1 MAFQR
6 PPHKQ
11 IGLSKEQVP
20 AFFIGWKRVRQM
32 ARTDLL
38 FLCNTILG
46 HKDVSQ
52 RVHGPI
58 LDALQ
63 KFEGWDEPHETIQDL
78 NTAYGARKLLGKPKV
93 EMWALT
99 GGRKKLF
106 LYPRGHLKTTV
117 ITEAHTIQWLL
128 NYPDIRIL
136 LSSGIEDQAKS
147 FLSAVKGHFVK
158 NESFRFLFPEWC
170 PPEGK
175 VDTFGNSENFTLPCR
190 QVTRKE
196 PSCRIATVGKV
207 LSGGHYDV
215 QKHDDLVDKENCRT
229 PQQIEDVKYH
239 FGMMTPL
246 LETSEGEIPHGWQ
259 DVAGTRY
266 DFSDLYGSLIATE
279 EKRREAGMKREFEV
293 IERSAAPNWPDGPFL
308 WPERMGYQAL
318 KDIEMSETAGPSV
331 LFPQYLMKPIVFGE
345 GLITDE
351 SQIKWVPRRI
361 INDLH
366 PRYALHAALD
376 LAGMDTGA
384 LGLDNDYSAL
394 AVGGFLA
401 DGRLDIIDLWHGR
414 PDVFTIIEWVFEVFE
429 KYPRLIKLKI
439 EKEAH
444 ARTLLPFLQKEMSK
458 RNRWLPID
466 PQPRDNQQSKKQKI
480 KGLQPWF
487 SSAGLRFADDL
498 GSKSHLLA
506 EIKGFPKYKHDD
518 ILDCCVDIMLERDG
532 AVSDVMGRNYGE
544 DDSPMPVRDHKKM
557 MTEMAFGAFD
567 RDEQGAISALTGF

>member
-1 MAFQR
+1 MAFEKPAHR
-6 PPHKQ
+6 KM
-11 IGLSKEQVP
+11 GLEKEQVP
-20 AFFIGWKRVRQM
+20 AFFKGWKRTRQK

-38 FLCNTILG
+38 FLCNVILG

-52 RVHGPI
+52 KVHGPI

-63 KFEGWDEPHETIQDL
+63 KFEGWDEPHETVQDL
-78 NTAYGARKLLGKPKV
+78 NTAFGTRKLLGNPKV
-93 EMWALT
+93 SMWDLK

-158 NESFRFLFPEWC
+158 NETLRFAFPEWC

-190 QVTRKE
+190 AVTRKE
-196 PSCRIATVGKV
+196 PSVRIATVGKV

-246 LETSEGEIPHGWQ
+246 LETNDGEIPHGWQ

-266 DFSDLYGSLIATE
+266 DYSDLYGSLIATE
-279 EKRREAGMKREFEV
+279 EKRREQGMKPEFEI
-293 IERSAAPNWPDGPFL
+293 IERSAAPNWPEGPFL

-345 GLITDE
+345 GLITDD
-351 SQIKWVPRRI
+351 SQIKFVPRRVV
-361 INDLH
+361 NDLH
-366 PRYALHAALD
+366 PRYALYAALD

-401 DGRLDIIDLWHGR
+401 DGRLDIVDLWHGR
-414 PDVFTIIEWVFEVFE
+414 PDVFTVIDWIFQVFER
-429 KYPRLIKLKI
+429 YPRIIKLKI

-487 SSAGLRFADDL
+487 SSGGLRFADDL
-498 GSKSHLLA
+498 GSKSHLMA

-532 AVSDVMGRNYGE
+532 AVSDVMGRDFGE
-544 DDSPMPVRDHKKM
+544 DDSPEVKRDHRKM

-567 RDEQGAISALTGF
+567 RDEQGTISALTGF